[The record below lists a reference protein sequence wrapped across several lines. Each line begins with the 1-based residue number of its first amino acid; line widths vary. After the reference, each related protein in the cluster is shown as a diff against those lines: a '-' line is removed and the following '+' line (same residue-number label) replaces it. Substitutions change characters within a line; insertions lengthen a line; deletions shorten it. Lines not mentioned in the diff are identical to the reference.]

1 MIFSVGG
8 VGLGAAGIKRR
19 KRWNCGQ
26 SQKVEKLLHLWFRS
40 VHRVFQRRRTV
51 AAPSPTH
58 YAALGTMAKG
68 GKSKAKATK
77 AFLKKGLLE
86 GQITRRHE
94 ARKFKQKVV
103 GRAVQRNKGGKPAE
117 KEDSEDEADIKLD
130 PASDSEED
138 EPALD
143 DVLDG
148 EADDDDAELED
159 DDLEGL
165 SGEDDDQDGPVSNEQ
180 HIADL
185 KALAEKDP
193 EFFKYLQENDAE
205 LLHFGAEG
213 AADDDSDEEMDDAE
227 AGESDEDDQDSEDEE
242 AEGKSKKGKGKQVAP
257 VVKATPILTKEIL
270 KSWQTAIITVRFR
283 LISFQP
289 FTTDSLFQTRSIRAL
304 RKLLLAFGS
313 AASSGTKEEGD
324 RWEIQ
329 SPAGQLSHRRISRTL
344 ADSPLRSLQQAHR
357 HLAQVHSCCTR
368 SARARQGD
376 WIDWKIVSRNF
387 GSEFRRH

>member
-1 MIFSVGG
+1 
-8 VGLGAAGIKRR
+8 
-19 KRWNCGQ
+19 
-26 SQKVEKLLHLWFRS
+26 
-40 VHRVFQRRRTV
+40 
-51 AAPSPTH
+51 
-58 YAALGTMAKG
+58 MAKG

-77 AFLKKGLLE
+77 AFLKKGLLD

-148 EADDDDAELED
+148 EEEDAELED

-165 SGEDDDQDGPVSNEQ
+165 SGEEDDEDSPISNEQ

-205 LLHFGAEG
+205 LLDFGAEG
-213 AADDDSDEEMDDAE
+213 AEEDSDEEMEEGE
-227 AGESDEDDQDSEDEE
+227 ADESDDDDDEDSEDEDT
-242 AEGKSKKGKGKQVAP
+242 EGKSKKGKGKQVAP
-257 VVKATPILTKEIL
+257 TIKATPILTKEIL
-270 KSWQTAIITVRFR
+270 KSWQTAIITV
-283 LISFQP
+283 S
-289 FTTDSLFQTRSIRAL
+289 
-304 RKLLLAFGS
+304 LLAL
-313 AASSGTKEEGD
+313 SS
-324 RWEIQ
+324 
-329 SPAGQLSHRRISRTL
+329 SN
-344 ADSPLRSLQQAHR
+344 
-357 HLAQVHSCCTR
+357 
-368 SARARQGD
+368 
-376 WIDWKIVSRNF
+376 RN
-387 GSEFRRH
+387 